1 MQILILVCLSGLS
14 QYSQSL
20 VSCQR
25 MMTFFCLD
33 EMDPYVNRTP
43 ADDDVVIKMEGVDLG
58 WVTAASLKSE
68 SSESKSSVK
77 KSEEIAVIV
86 DAASSDIESAV
97 IAVEEPINRSVY
109 TLKGLNFSIK
119 KGELVAVVGSVGSGK
134 SSLLSGLLGE
144 MILNAGKVHLVGSV
158 AYCDQRAWILN
169 ESVQNNVLFGRPY
182 DEGKFDAALYAAD
195 LEDDIKVLP
204 GGVQTQIGEKGIN
217 LSGGQKAR
225 VALARALYSDADVF
239 LLDDPLSAVDAH
251 VGQFLFHECIRTCMA
266 GKTRV
271 LVTHNVHLLQYC
283 DKVIVLQ
290 DGGIK
295 AMGTF
300 EEIEKAGVDVTAIEA
315 PAPAVDS
322 TVESSATT
330 RVSSREMSSDWRA
343 QIALKKSVSSQSAS
357 NRKLDSRSST
367 ITTVEE
373 KNEGDVK
380 LELYSYYIRAG
391 GILLFLGLVIFMMA
405 TQLFQVLSLYW
416 LSYWGQE
423 SNQAEQ
429 NGDSLSANQN
439 LSYLNIFAVLSVL
452 SLVCYLLRSIFLAN
466 HRLGTST
473 KLHLGLL
480 QGILNSPISFF
491 DGTPIGRI
499 LNRFSSDMVVIDEE
513 LSQTLS
519 QVTNTFSNVLGALGA
534 IIGATKG
541 TFLILFV
548 PLVFMYNEIQ
558 KYFRNTNTAVAR

>member
-1 MQILILVCLSGLS
+1 
-14 QYSQSL
+14 
-20 VSCQR
+20 
-25 MMTFFCLD
+25 MTFFCLE
-33 EMDPYVNRTP
+33 EMDPYVDRTP
-43 ADDDVVIKMEGVDLG
+43 SDDNVVIKMEGVDLG
-58 WVTAASLKSE
+58 WVTLESLNAASADSE
-68 SSESKSSVK
+68 K
-77 KSEEIAVIV
+77 KSEEKETAVIV
-86 DAASSDIESAV
+86 DAASSDVENSVA
-97 IAVEEPINRSVY
+97 AAEEPINRSVH
-109 TLKGLNFSIK
+109 TLKGMNFSIN

-144 MILNAGKVHLVGSV
+144 MILNAGKVQVVGSV

-169 ESVQNNVLFGRPY
+169 DSVQNNILFGRPY
-182 DEGKFDAALYAAD
+182 DEDRFDAALYASD
-195 LEDDIKVLP
+195 LEDDIRVLP
-204 GGVQTQIGEKGIN
+204 GGMQTQIGEKGIN

-251 VGQFLFHECIRTCMA
+251 VGQFLFHECIRNSMG

-283 DKVIVLQ
+283 DKVIILQ
-290 DGGIK
+290 DGKIK

-300 EEIEKAGVDVTAIEA
+300 EEIEKAGVDVLAIESASAA
-315 PAPAVDS
+315 PVEAPEADN
-322 TVESSATT
+322 SATL
-330 RVSSREMSSDWRA
+330 VSSKEMPEDWRA
-343 QIALKKSVSSQSAS
+343 QVSLKKTKSLEAATE
-357 NRKLDSRSST
+357 RKIDSRSST

-380 LELYSYYIRAG
+380 LELYGYYIRAG
-391 GILLFLGLVIFMMA
+391 GLLLFLGLVIFMLA

-416 LSYWGQE
+416 LSFWGQKSVEAE
-423 SNQAEQ
+423 SHS
-429 NGDSLSANQN
+429 DSLSANEN
-439 LSYLNIFAVLSVL
+439 IYYLDIFAVLSVA
-452 SLVCYLLRSIFLAN
+452 SLLCYLLRSIFLAN
-466 HRLGTST
+466 HRLGTSS

-541 TFLILFV
+541 TFLVLFV
-548 PLVFMYNEIQ
+548 PLVFIYNEIQ

>member
-1 MQILILVCLSGLS
+1 
-14 QYSQSL
+14 
-20 VSCQR
+20 
-25 MMTFFCLD
+25 MTFFCLE
-33 EMDPYVNRTP
+33 EMDPYVDRTP
-43 ADDDVVIKMEGVDLG
+43 SDDNVVIKMEGVDLG
-58 WVTAASLKSE
+58 WVTLESLNAASADSE
-68 SSESKSSVK
+68 K
-77 KSEEIAVIV
+77 KSEEKETAVIV
-86 DAASSDIESAV
+86 DAASSDVENSVA
-97 IAVEEPINRSVY
+97 AAEEPINRSVH
-109 TLKGLNFSIK
+109 TLKGMNFSIN

-144 MILNAGKVHLVGSV
+144 MILNAGKVQVVGSV

-169 ESVQNNVLFGRPY
+169 DSVQNNILFGRPY
-182 DEGKFDAALYAAD
+182 DEDRFDAALYASD
-195 LEDDIKVLP
+195 LEDDIRVLP
-204 GGVQTQIGEKGIN
+204 GGMQTQIGEKGIN

-251 VGQFLFHECIRTCMA
+251 VGQFLFHECIRNSMG

-290 DGGIK
+290 DGKIK

-300 EEIEKAGVDVTAIEA
+300 EEIEKAGVDVLAIESASAA
-315 PAPAVDS
+315 PVEAPEADN
-322 TVESSATT
+322 SATL
-330 RVSSREMSSDWRA
+330 VSSKEMPEDWRA
-343 QIALKKSVSSQSAS
+343 QVSLKKTKSLEAATE
-357 NRKLDSRSST
+357 RKIDSRSST

-380 LELYSYYIRAG
+380 LELYGYYIRAG
-391 GILLFLGLVIFMMA
+391 GLLLFLGLVIFMLA

-416 LSYWGQE
+416 LSFWGQKSVEAE
-423 SNQAEQ
+423 SHS
-429 NGDSLSANQN
+429 DSLSANEN
-439 LSYLNIFAVLSVL
+439 IYYLDIFAVLSVA
-452 SLVCYLLRSIFLAN
+452 SLLCYLLRSIFLAN
-466 HRLGTST
+466 HRLGTSS

-541 TFLILFV
+541 TFLVLFV
-548 PLVFMYNEIQ
+548 PLVFIYNEIQ

>member
-1 MQILILVCLSGLS
+1 
-14 QYSQSL
+14 
-20 VSCQR
+20 
-25 MMTFFCLD
+25 MMSFFCLE
-33 EMDPYVNRTP
+33 EMDPYVNRIPT
-43 ADDDVVIKMEGVDLG
+43 DDNVVIKMEGVDLG
-58 WVTAASLKSE
+58 WVTEESLIAASVDSE
-68 SSESKSSVK
+68 K
-77 KSEEIAVIV
+77 KADAVIV
-86 DAASSDIESAV
+86 DAASSDVENNVTA
-97 IAVEEPINRSVY
+97 AEEPVNRSVH
-109 TLKGLNFSIK
+109 TLKGMNFAIK

-144 MILNAGKVHLVGSV
+144 MILNAGKVQLVGSV

-169 ESVQNNVLFGRPY
+169 DSVQNNILFGRPY
-182 DEGKFDAALYAAD
+182 DEERFDAALYAAD
-195 LEDDIKVLP
+195 LEDDIRVLP

-251 VGQFLFHECIRTCMA
+251 VGQFLFHECIRNSMG

-290 DGGIK
+290 EGKIK

-300 EEIEKAGVDVTAIEA
+300 EEIEKAGVDVLAIEA
-315 PAPAVDS
+315 AAPEEAAEADKS
-322 TVESSATT
+322 TTL
-330 RVSSREMSSDWRA
+330 VSSKEMSEEWRA
-343 QIALKKSVSSQSAS
+343 QVSLKKTKSLEAATD
-357 NRKLDSRSST
+357 RKVDSRSST

-380 LELYSYYIRAG
+380 LELYWYYIRAG
-391 GILLFLGLVIFMMA
+391 GVFFFLGLVVFMLS

-423 SNQAEQ
+423 SVRAEK
-429 NGDSLSANQN
+429 NGDSLNANEN
-439 LSYLNIFAVLSVL
+439 LYYLDIFAVLSVA
-452 SLVCYLLRSIFLAN
+452 SLICYLLRSIFLAN
-466 HRLGTST
+466 HRLGTSS

-499 LNRFSSDMVVIDEE
+499 LNRFSSDMSVIDEE

-548 PLVFMYNEIQ
+548 PLVFIYNEIQ
-558 KYFRNTNTAVAR
+558 KYFRDTNTAVAR

>member
-1 MQILILVCLSGLS
+1 
-14 QYSQSL
+14 
-20 VSCQR
+20 
-25 MMTFFCLD
+25 MMTFFCLE
-33 EMDPYVNRTP
+33 EMDPYVDRTP
-43 ADDDVVIKMEGVDLG
+43 SDDNVVIKMEGVDLG
-58 WVTAASLKSE
+58 WVTLESLNAASADSE
-68 SSESKSSVK
+68 K
-77 KSEEIAVIV
+77 KSEEKETAVIV
-86 DAASSDIESAV
+86 DAASSDVENSVA
-97 IAVEEPINRSVY
+97 ATEEPINRSVH
-109 TLKGLNFSIK
+109 TLKGMNFSIN

-144 MILNAGKVHLVGSV
+144 MILNAGKVQVVGSV

-169 ESVQNNVLFGRPY
+169 DSVQNNILFGRPY
-182 DEGKFDAALYAAD
+182 DEDRFDAALYASD
-195 LEDDIKVLP
+195 LEDDIRVLP
-204 GGVQTQIGEKGIN
+204 GGMQTQIGEKGIN

-251 VGQFLFHECIRTCMA
+251 VGQFLFHECIRNSMG

-283 DKVIVLQ
+283 DKVIILQ
-290 DGGIK
+290 DGKIK

-300 EEIEKAGVDVTAIEA
+300 EEIEKAGVDVLAIESASAA
-315 PAPAVDS
+315 PVEAPEADN
-322 TVESSATT
+322 SATL
-330 RVSSREMSSDWRA
+330 VSSKEMPEDWRA
-343 QIALKKSVSSQSAS
+343 QVSLKKTKSLEAATE
-357 NRKLDSRSST
+357 RKIDSRSST

-380 LELYSYYIRAG
+380 LELYGYYIRAG
-391 GILLFLGLVIFMMA
+391 GLLLFLGLVIFMLA

-416 LSYWGQE
+416 LSFWGQKSVEAE
-423 SNQAEQ
+423 SHS
-429 NGDSLSANQN
+429 DSLSANEN
-439 LSYLNIFAVLSVL
+439 IYYLDIFAVLSVA
-452 SLVCYLLRSIFLAN
+452 SLLCYLLRSIFLAN
-466 HRLGTST
+466 HRLGTSS

-541 TFLILFV
+541 TFLVLFV
-548 PLVFMYNEIQ
+548 PLVFIYNEIQ